1 MISVLQVLHGLSG
14 SCLGSSG
21 GHRGLSPIQSRKGHH
36 QKEHPRASCTVL
48 TEPPVSLAVGASQ
61 IWQAATPVSVTSIPL
76 GAEHGAVYQ
85 FYFCQLTVSKSPHTC
100 FLITRMGPLP
110 AQAPFRVFTLLTPF
124 VCHCPSIS
132 PTLATTEVSS

>member
-85 FYFCQLTVSKSPHTC
+85 FYFCQL
-100 FLITRMGPLP
+100 PLP
-110 AQAPFRVFTLLTPF
+110 ANQPTFLSPGWGLYSFEPLQGLHTSNPRCLLLSLCFSQASY
-124 VCHCPSIS
+124 H
-132 PTLATTEVSS
+132 